1 MQNTKQAGPKKTG
14 REPGDA
20 RKPARNNSD
29 HFVITLYKQTQHAR
43 RNTTGPLALKTQ
55 QFTRPDRRLQPR
67 RILSLAPEM
76 MVGADKLAFTFL
88 VLNSFNCQTCAIS
101 SYHIN
106 EIGSTGRLML
116 QLPLRLRLKGG
127 TDEVVSGLM
136 AIRCLFFANATI
148 CLFLRHFKVLTV
160 LLFLFLI
167 CFPFHNFQQK

>member
-136 AIRCLFFANATI
+136 AIRCLFLQTQPSVYFYGNSKSSL
-148 CLFLRHFKVLTV
+148 CCSFF
-160 LLFLFLI
+160 F
-167 CFPFHNFQQK
+167 